1 MSIGTDLRTYLL
13 SKASITALVDQ
24 AIYPDEAKQGYP
36 FPRILYTENGGM
48 RTNSFDGANP
58 QVQTSFTLLCQSED
72 SDEAKSIRDALENV
86 LDCFSNDL
94 MDSTTVQGV
103 FSTRNPDG
111 LIPPTAGNENS
122 VYESSITIDLWYEST
137 VPSYA

>member
-13 SKASITALVDQ
+13 TKTSVTALIGT
-24 AIYPDEAKQGYP
+24 AIYPGEAKEGYA
-36 FPRILYTENGGM
+36 FPRVLYIENGGQ
-48 RTNSFDGANP
+48 RTNSFDGASE

-86 LDCFSNDL
+86 LDCFNNST
-94 MDSTTVQGV
+94 MDATTVQGV
-103 FSTRNPDG
+103 FSVRNPDG
-111 LIPPTAGNENS
+111 IIPPTAGNENS